1 MEKIK
6 IPGVK
11 NIIVVAS
18 GKGGVG
24 KSTIAAG
31 LAIRLAKEGYK
42 IGIMDG
48 DIYGPSIPTLFN
60 LKNEQAGCYKDDEGK
75 MRIVPFEEYNIK
87 IMSVGF
93 VVESNK
99 AILWRGLLASNAFK
113 QILTD
118 TEWGD
123 LDYLIIDTPPG
134 TGDIHLSLLQSF
146 KINGVVIVTT
156 PQVMSMVDV
165 TKSMMMFRNPQIGVP
180 MYGVVENMS
189 WFTPSKHP
197 NEKYFLF
204 GQGGGEALANQFN
217 IPLLAQ
223 IPTTEQLCDSC
234 DSGKLEYLFDNK
246 WVNDGFDRLVEGIL
260 NPKPTYIRYNKG
272 EKVEAKSL
280 VLR

>member
-1 MEKIK
+1 MEKVE
-6 IPGVK
+6 IPGIK
-11 NIIVVAS
+11 NIVVVAS

-31 LAIRLAKEGYK
+31 LAVKLAKEGYK

-48 DIYGPSIPTLFN
+48 DIYGPSIPTLFD
-60 LKNEQAGCYKDDEGK
+60 LQDEKAGCYKNDEGK
-75 MRIVPFEEYNIK
+75 MRITPFEKYGIK

-99 AILWRGLLASNAFK
+99 ATLWRGLLASNAFK

-118 TEWGD
+118 TEWGN

-156 PQVMSMVDV
+156 PQVLSSIDV
-165 TKSMMMFRNPQIGVP
+165 KKSMMMFRNPHLGVP

-197 NEKYFLF
+197 NEKYFLY
-204 GQGGGEALANQFN
+204 GQGGGEVLANQFN
-217 IPLLAQ
+217 IPLLAK
-223 IPTTEQLCDSC
+223 IPTTEQLCYSC
-234 DSGKLEYLFDNK
+234 DGGKLEYLFDNQ
-246 WVNDGFDRLVEGIL
+246 WVNEGFDALIDGII
-260 NPKPTYIRYNKG
+260 NPKPTYVRYING
-272 EKVEAKSL
+272 EKIEAKSA

>member
-1 MEKIK
+1 
-6 IPGVK
+6 
-11 NIIVVAS
+11 
-18 GKGGVG
+18 
-24 KSTIAAG
+24 
-31 LAIRLAKEGYK
+31 
-42 IGIMDG
+42 
-48 DIYGPSIPTLFN
+48 
-60 LKNEQAGCYKDDEGK
+60 
-75 MRIVPFEEYNIK
+75 
-87 IMSVGF
+87 
-93 VVESNK
+93 
-99 AILWRGLLASNAFK
+99 
-113 QILTD
+113 
-118 TEWGD
+118 
-123 LDYLIIDTPPG
+123 
-134 TGDIHLSLLQSF
+134 
-146 KINGVVIVTT
+146 
-156 PQVMSMVDV
+156 MVDV